1 MNDFRVRLDGVQD
14 CEESPYEAHHGEGV
28 TVREK
33 ALRLA
38 VDIGGTF
45 VDAIELDTAT
55 GGFRFRKAPTTPRH
69 PADGVLDA
77 IAGLGTPLERAALF
91 THGTTLGLN
100 AVLERRGA
108 NVGIITNEGFRDI
121 FLVGRANVPDAHM
134 YDFQYARPPPL
145 VRRRSIAGVKGR
157 LDYRGRVV
165 DELDETGVVNAAR
178 HLVEEQGVEAIAV
191 CFLFSFIDPSHE
203 RRARALIREAC
214 PGTRVS
220 ISSDI
225 AREHREYER
234 TSTTVLDAY
243 IRPIFERYVDELES
257 RLHERAFDGRFLI
270 MRSGGG
276 AMTAE
281 AAGRSPTNTVLSGP
295 AGGIAGGAFLARTLD
310 RRDLIT
316 FDVGGTSLDVCMIEN
331 GRAAAAFEATL
342 ENHPLL
348 VPIYDIRTIGAGG
361 GSIARLDA
369 GLLDVGPES
378 AGAEPG
384 PICYGRGG
392 ARPTVTDACL
402 VLGYMDPD
410 AFLGGAMPLDRERAL
425 RGIRDEVAEPMS
437 STPETAAAR
446 ILDVLMART
455 VGAVRRITVERGRDP
470 RESALLA
477 FGGAGPMFAS
487 MCGLE
492 MDLKEVIVPNAPSG
506 FSAWGM
512 LSADVVD
519 DFSRTH
525 IALLDEVPPAE
536 LDAVFGE
543 IEGEAAGSLR
553 RQGVA
558 RGEATLLRQLELRY
572 LGQEHAL
579 PVDVGHTVD
588 ADAIVRSFGD
598 HHEARYGHRMDARV
612 QILNIRIRAVGRTAK
627 PPLRELP
634 RRAATAPAPTPGSR
648 RAWCFATRRMTRFA
662 TWRRQDLAA
671 GDTIAGPALVD
682 EGTSVTVMHTG
693 QRLSV
698 DRFGHLVI
706 EMA

>member
-1 MNDFRVRLDGVQD
+1 MTLNDR
-14 CEESPYEAHHGEGV
+14 P
-28 TVREK
+28 
-33 ALRLA
+33 LRLA

-45 VDAIELDTAT
+45 VDAIELDTGT
-55 GGFRFRKAPTTPRH
+55 GEYRFRKASTTPRN
-69 PADGVLDA
+69 PSDGVLDA
-77 IAGLGTPLERAALF
+77 IEGLETPLARTALF

-108 NVGIITNEGFRDI
+108 RVGIIANEGFRDI
-121 FLVGRANVPDAHM
+121 FLIGRANVPDAHM
-134 YDFQYARPPPL
+134 YDFQYARPEPL
-145 VRRRSIAGVKGR
+145 VRRRSIAGVRGR

-165 DELDETGVVNAAR
+165 DELDEAGVVDAAR
-178 HLVEEQGVEAIAV
+178 RLIEEDKVEAIAI

-203 RRARALIREAC
+203 RRAQALIREAW

-243 IRPIFERYVDELES
+243 IRPIFERYIDELES
-257 RLHERAFDGRFLI
+257 RLRERTFDGHFLV

-276 AMTAE
+276 AMTA
-281 AAGRSPTNTVLSGP
+281 AKAKRSPTNTVLSGP
-295 AGGIAGGAFLARTLD
+295 AGGIAGGASLARVLD

-331 GRAAAAFEATL
+331 GRAAAAFEAAL

-348 VPIYDIRTIGAGG
+348 IPIYDVRTIGAGG
-361 GSIARLDA
+361 GSIAWLDA
-369 GLLDVGPES
+369 GLLNVGPQS

-392 ARPTVTDACL
+392 THPTVTDACL
-402 VLGYMDPD
+402 VLGYIDPGG
-410 AFLGGAMPLDRERAL
+410 FLGGTMPLDQEGAWN
-425 RGIRDEVAEPMS
+425 GIRSAVAEPMS
-437 STPETAAAR
+437 VTPEVAAAGM
-446 ILDVLMART
+446 LDVLMART
-455 VGAVRRITVERGRDP
+455 VGAVRQITVERGRDP
-470 RESALLA
+470 RASALLA

-487 MCGLE
+487 MCGHE

-519 DFSRTH
+519 DHSRTR
-525 IALLDEVPPAE
+525 IALLHEVAPAE
-536 LDAVFGE
+536 LDAIFRE
-543 IEGEAAGSLR
+543 IEAQAVASLR
-553 RQGVA
+553 RQGIPED
-558 RGEATLLRQLELRY
+558 EATLLRRLELRY

-579 PVDVGHTVD
+579 PVEIGGEIDIP
-588 ADAIVRSFGD
+588 AIVESFGER
-598 HHEARYGHRMDARV
+598 HEVRYGHRMDAHV
-612 QILNIRIRAVGRTAK
+612 QILNVRVRAAGGSA
-627 PPLRELP
+627 PPVLRELP
-634 RRAATAPAPTPGSR
+634 RRRGRDPRPAPGSR

-662 TWRRQDLAA
+662 TWRRRDLAA
-671 GDTIAGPALVD
+671 GDALAGPALID

-698 DRFGHLVI
+698 DRYGHLVI
-706 EMA
+706 TLGEKGAR

>member
-1 MNDFRVRLDGVQD
+1 M
-14 CEESPYEAHHGEGV
+14 S
-28 TVREK
+28 EK
-33 ALRLA
+33 PLRLA

-45 VDAIELDTAT
+45 VDAIELDTAS
-55 GGFRFRKAPTTPRH
+55 GEFRFRKASTTPRN

-77 IAGLGTPLERAALF
+77 IAALATPLERTALF

-134 YDFQYARPPPL
+134 YDFQYARPAPL

-165 DELDETGVVNAAR
+165 DELDETGVVDAAR
-178 HLVEEQGVEAIAV
+178 RLVEEQGVEAIAV

-203 RRARALIREAC
+203 RRAQALIRETC
-214 PGTRVS
+214 PGIRTS

-243 IRPIFERYVDELES
+243 VRPIFERYVDELES
-257 RLHERAFDGRFLI
+257 RLRERTFDGRFLI

-281 AAGRSPTNTVLSGP
+281 EARRSPTNTVLSGP

-310 RRDLIT
+310 RHDLIT
-316 FDVGGTSLDVCMIEN
+316 FDVGGTSLDVCMIED
-331 GRAAAAFEATL
+331 GRAAAAFEAAL

-348 VPIYDIRTIGAGG
+348 IPIYDIRTIGAGG

-369 GLLDVGPES
+369 GLLNVGPQS

-392 ARPTVTDACL
+392 TRPTVTDACL

-410 AFLGGAMPLDRERAL
+410 AFLGGAMPLDRDRA
-425 RGIRDEVAEPMS
+425 RAGIRDEIAEPMS
-437 STPETAAAR
+437 STPEVAAAR
-446 ILDVLMART
+446 MLDVLMART
-455 VGAVRRITVERGRDP
+455 VGAVRQITVERGRDP
-470 RESALLA
+470 RQSALLA

-492 MDLKEVIVPNAPSG
+492 MDLKEVIVPNTPAG

-525 IALLDEVPPAE
+525 IALLDEVPAAE
-536 LDAVFGE
+536 LDAAFRE
-543 IEGEAAGSLR
+543 IEEDATASLR

-558 RGEATLLRQLELRY
+558 RGQATLLRQLELRY

-579 PVDVGHTVD
+579 PVDVGGTIDV
-588 ADAIVRSFGD
+588 AAIVRSFAD
-598 HHEARYGHRMDARV
+598 QHEARYGHRMDARV

-634 RRAATAPAPTPGSR
+634 RREATASAPTPGSR

-662 TWRRQDLAA
+662 SWRRQDLAA
-671 GDTIAGPALVD
+671 GDTIAGPALID

>member
-1 MNDFRVRLDGVQD
+1 M
-14 CEESPYEAHHGEGV
+14 S
-28 TVREK
+28 EK
-33 ALRLA
+33 TLRLA

-55 GGFRFRKAPTTPRH
+55 GEFRFRKASTTPRN
-69 PADGVLDA
+69 PSDGVLDA
-77 IAGLGTPLERAALF
+77 IAGLGTPLARTALF

-108 NVGIITNEGFRDI
+108 RVGIIANEGFRDI
-121 FLVGRANVPDAHM
+121 FLIGRANVPDAHM
-134 YDFQYARPPPL
+134 YDFQYTRPEPL
-145 VRRRSIAGVKGR
+145 VGRRSIAGVKGR

-165 DELDETGVVNAAR
+165 DELDEAGIMDAAR
-178 HLVEEQGVEAIAV
+178 RLVEEREVEAIAI

-203 RRARALIREAC
+203 RRAKALIREAW
-214 PGTRVS
+214 PEMRIS

-243 IRPIFERYVDELES
+243 IRPIFERYIDELES
-257 RLHERAFDGRFLI
+257 RLRERAFDGRFLV

-281 AAGRSPTNTVLSGP
+281 AAKRSPTNTVLSGP
-295 AGGIAGGAFLARTLD
+295 AGGIVGGAFLARALD

-316 FDVGGTSLDVCMIEN
+316 FDVGGTSLDVCMIED
-331 GRAAAAFEATL
+331 GRAAAAFEAAL

-361 GSIARLDA
+361 GSIAWLDA
-369 GLLDVGPES
+369 GLLNVGPQS

-402 VLGYMDPD
+402 VLGYMDPE
-410 AFLGGAMPLDRERAL
+410 AFLGGTMPLDHEGARN
-425 RGIRDEVAEPMS
+425 GIRGAVAEPMS
-437 STPETAAAR
+437 VTPEIAASGM
-446 ILDVLMART
+446 LDVLMAKT
-455 VGAVRRITVERGRDP
+455 VGAVRQITVERGRDP

-487 MCGLE
+487 MCGHE

-519 DFSRTH
+519 DYSRTRVS
-525 IALLDEVPPAE
+525 LLDEVPPDE
-536 LDAVFGE
+536 LDAIFAE
-543 IEGEAAGSLR
+543 IETQAVASLN

-558 RGEATLLRQLELRY
+558 DGQAMLLRQLELRY

-579 PVDVGHTVD
+579 VVDVGGIIDV
-588 ADAIVRSFGD
+588 AGIVQAFGD
-598 HHEARYGHRMDARV
+598 QHEARYGHRMDARV
-612 QILNIRIRAVGRTAK
+612 QILNVRIRAVGGTAR
-627 PPLRELP
+627 PTLRELP
-634 RRAATAPAPTPGSR
+634 RRGAKDPRPAPGTR

-671 GDTIAGPALVD
+671 GDTIAGPALID

-693 QRLSV
+693 QRLRV
-698 DRFGHLVI
+698 DRYGHLVI
-706 EMA
+706 TMAEKGAR

>member
-1 MNDFRVRLDGVQD
+1 M
-14 CEESPYEAHHGEGV
+14 S
-28 TVREK
+28 EK
-33 ALRLA
+33 TLRLA

-45 VDAIELDTAT
+45 VDAIELDTVT
-55 GGFRFRKAPTTPRH
+55 GEFRFRKASTTPRN
-69 PADGVLDA
+69 PSDGVLDA
-77 IAGLGTPLERAALF
+77 VAGLGTPLARTALF

-108 NVGIITNEGFRDI
+108 RVGIIANEGFRDI
-121 FLVGRANVPDAHM
+121 FLIGRANVPDAYM
-134 YDFQYARPPPL
+134 YDFQYARPEPL
-145 VRRRSIAGVKGR
+145 VRRRSIAGVRGR

-165 DELDETGVVNAAR
+165 EELDEAGVMDAAR
-178 HLVEEQGVEAIAV
+178 RLIEEQEVEAIAI

-203 RRARALIREAC
+203 RRAQALIRAAWPEVR
-214 PGTRVS
+214 TS

-243 IRPIFERYVDELES
+243 IRPIFERYIDELES
-257 RLHERAFDGRFLI
+257 RLREKAFDGRFLV

-281 AAGRSPTNTVLSGP
+281 AAKRSPTNTVLSGP
-295 AGGIAGGAFLARTLD
+295 AGGIVGGAFLARALD

-316 FDVGGTSLDVCMIEN
+316 FDVGGTSLDVCMIED
-331 GRAAAAFEATL
+331 GRAAAAFEAAL

-361 GSIARLDA
+361 GSIAWLDA
-369 GLLDVGPES
+369 GLLNIGPQS

-392 ARPTVTDACL
+392 THPTVTDACL
-402 VLGYMDPD
+402 VLGYIDPD
-410 AFLGGAMPLDRERAL
+410 DFLGGTMPLDYERACN
-425 RGIRDEVAEPMS
+425 GIRDAVAGPMSLTPEVAGAGM
-437 STPETAAAR
+437 
-446 ILDVLMART
+446 LDVLMART
-455 VGAVRRITVERGRDP
+455 VGAVRQITVERGRDP

-487 MCGLE
+487 MCGHE

-519 DFSRTH
+519 DYSRTRVS
-525 IALLDEVPPAE
+525 LLDEVPPDE
-536 LDAVFGE
+536 LDAVFRE
-543 IEGEAAGSLR
+543 IETQAVASLN
-553 RQGVA
+553 RQGVPDGQA
-558 RGEATLLRQLELRY
+558 MLLRQLELRY

-579 PVDVGHTVD
+579 AVDVGGVID
-588 ADAIVRSFGD
+588 VAAIVKAFGD
-598 HHEARYGHRMDARV
+598 QHEARYGHRMDARV
-612 QILNIRIRAVGRTAK
+612 QILNVRIRAVGGTAR
-627 PPLRELP
+627 PTLRERP
-634 RRAATAPAPTPGSR
+634 RRGAKDPRPAPGTR

-671 GDTIAGPALVD
+671 GDTIAGPALID

-693 QRLSV
+693 QRLRV
-698 DRFGHLVI
+698 DRYGHLVI
-706 EMA
+706 AMAEKGAR

>member
-1 MNDFRVRLDGVQD
+1 M
-14 CEESPYEAHHGEGV
+14 S
-28 TVREK
+28 EK
-33 ALRLA
+33 TLRLA

-45 VDAIELDTAT
+45 VDAIELDTVT
-55 GGFRFRKAPTTPRH
+55 GEFRFRKASTTPRN
-69 PADGVLDA
+69 PSDGVLDA
-77 IAGLGTPLERAALF
+77 VAGLGTPLARTALF

-108 NVGIITNEGFRDI
+108 RVGIIANEGFRDI
-121 FLVGRANVPDAHM
+121 FLIGRANVPDAYM
-134 YDFQYARPPPL
+134 YDFQYVRPEPL
-145 VRRRSIAGVKGR
+145 VRRRSIAGVRGR

-165 DELDETGVVNAAR
+165 EELDEAGVMDAAR
-178 HLVEEQGVEAIAV
+178 RLIEEQEVEAIAI

-203 RRARALIREAC
+203 RRAQALIRAAWPEVR
-214 PGTRVS
+214 TS

-243 IRPIFERYVDELES
+243 IRPIFERYIDELES
-257 RLHERAFDGRFLI
+257 RLREKAFDGRFLV

-281 AAGRSPTNTVLSGP
+281 AAKRSPTNTVLSGP
-295 AGGIAGGAFLARTLD
+295 AGGIVGGAFLARALD

-316 FDVGGTSLDVCMIEN
+316 FDVGGTSLDVCMIED
-331 GRAAAAFEATL
+331 GRAAAAFEAAL

-361 GSIARLDA
+361 GSIAWLDA
-369 GLLDVGPES
+369 GLLNVGPQS

-392 ARPTVTDACL
+392 SRPAVTDACL
-402 VLGYMDPD
+402 VLGYMDPEG
-410 AFLGGAMPLDRERAL
+410 FLEGTMPLDLERA
-425 RGIRDEVAEPMS
+425 RNGIRDAVAEPMS
-437 STPETAAAR
+437 VTPEVAASGM
-446 ILDVLMART
+446 LDVLLAKT
-455 VGAVRRITVERGRDP
+455 VGAVRQITVERGRDP

-487 MCGLE
+487 MCGHE

-512 LSADVVD
+512 LSADIVD
-519 DFSRTH
+519 DYSRTR
-525 IALLDEVPPAE
+525 ISPLDEVPPDE
-536 LDAVFGE
+536 LDAVFRE
-543 IEGEAAGSLR
+543 IETQAVASLN
-553 RQGVA
+553 RQGVPDGQA
-558 RGEATLLRQLELRY
+558 MLLRQLELRY

-579 PVDVGHTVD
+579 AVDVGGVID
-588 ADAIVRSFGD
+588 VAAIVKAFGD
-598 HHEARYGHRMDARV
+598 QHEARYGHRMDARV
-612 QILNIRIRAVGRTAK
+612 QILNVRIRAVGGTAR
-627 PPLRELP
+627 PTLRERP
-634 RRAATAPAPTPGSR
+634 RRGAKDPRPAPGTR

-671 GDTIAGPALVD
+671 GDTIAGPALID

-693 QRLSV
+693 QRLRV
-698 DRFGHLVI
+698 DRYGHLVI
-706 EMA
+706 AMAEKGAR

>member
-1 MNDFRVRLDGVQD
+1 VALSG
-14 CEESPYEAHHGEGV
+14 
-28 TVREK
+28 K

-45 VDAIELDTAT
+45 VDAIELDPAT
-55 GGFRFRKAPTTPRH
+55 GDYRFRKASTTPRQ
-69 PADGVLDA
+69 PADGVLAA
-77 IAGLGTPLERAALF
+77 IAALATPLERTALF

-108 NVGIITNEGFRDI
+108 RVGIITNEGFRDV

-134 YDFQYARPPPL
+134 YDFSYARPEPL
-145 VRRRSIAGVKGR
+145 VRRHLIAGVTGR

-165 DELDETGVVNAAR
+165 DELDETGVADAAR
-178 HLVEEQGVEAIAV
+178 RLVVEHEVEAIAV

-214 PGTRVS
+214 PETKVS

-243 IRPIFERYVDELES
+243 IRPVFERYVDDLES
-257 RLHERAFDGRFLI
+257 SLRERAFDGRFLI

-281 AAGRSPTNTVLSGP
+281 AARRSPTNTVLSGP
-295 AGGIAGGAFLARTLD
+295 AGGIAGGAFLARALN

-316 FDVGGTSLDVCMIEN
+316 FDVGGTSLDVCMIED
-331 GRAAAAFEATL
+331 GRAAAAFEAEL

-348 VPIYDIRTIGAGG
+348 IPIYDIRTIGAGG
-361 GSIARLDA
+361 GSIAWLDA
-369 GLLDVGPES
+369 GLLNVGPES

-392 ARPTVTDACL
+392 GRPTITDACL
-402 VLGYMDPD
+402 VLGYIDPD
-410 AFLGGAMPLDRERAL
+410 RFLAGTMPLDTGGAR
-425 RGIRDEVAEPMS
+425 RGIRDTIAEPMS
-437 STPETAAAR
+437 VAPEAAAAGM
-446 ILDVLMART
+446 LDVLMART
-455 VGAVRRITVERGRDP
+455 VGAVRQITVERGRDP

-487 MCGLE
+487 MCGHE
-492 MDLKEVIVPNAPSG
+492 MDLKEVIVPNLPSG

-519 DFSRTH
+519 DFSRTR

-536 LDAVFGE
+536 LEAELEEIESDAVASLRGQGVP
-543 IEGEAAGSLR
+543 EGEAM
-553 RQGVA
+553 
-558 RGEATLLRQLELRY
+558 LLRQLELRY

-579 PVDVGHTVD
+579 GVDVGRSLDVP
-588 ADAIVRSFGD
+588 AIVRAFGD
-598 HHEARYGHRMDARV
+598 RHEARYGHRMDARV
-612 QILNIRIRAVGRTAK
+612 QVLNIRVRAVGGTVK
-627 PPLRELP
+627 PRLRKVARRDASDSAPL
-634 RRAATAPAPTPGSR
+634 PGSR
-648 RAWCFATRRMTRFA
+648 RAWCFTTRRMTAFA
-662 TWRRQDLAA
+662 TYDRRDLAA
-671 GDTIAGPALVD
+671 GDTIAGPALIA
-682 EGTSVTVMHTG
+682 EGTSVTVTHTG
-693 QRLSV
+693 QSLTV
-698 DRFGHLVI
+698 DRHGHLVI
-706 EMA
+706 TMTQDGKER